1 MGRLKNILLIL
12 LAVWLP
18 IQASAAMAMS
28 LCRHTTAPATE
39 EATHCQ
45 AHLAQSAQ
53 SVAMAV
59 VDQENDTACDNCA
72 LCHLASAG
80 FLLGPNESFPLH
92 SASILVPRLIAASAS
107 HIPEPPQQPPRR

>member
-18 IQASAAMAMS
+18 IQASAAIAMS
-28 LCRHTTAPATE
+28 LCRHTTTAPATE
-39 EATHCQ
+39 EVTHCQ
-45 AHLAQSAQ
+45 AHMAQSAQ
-53 SVAMAV
+53 SVAV
-59 VDQENDTACDNCA
+59 VDLENDTACDNCA

-80 FLLGPNESFPLH
+80 FLLGPNETFPLH
-92 SASILVPRLIAASAS
+92 SASILVPKLMTASAS

>member
-1 MGRLKNILLIL
+1 MYRLKNILLIL

-28 LCRHTTAPATE
+28 LCRHTTAPATK

-45 AHLAQSAQ
+45 AHMSQQ
-53 SVAMAV
+53 SVGV
-59 VDQENDTACDNCA
+59 VDLENDTACDNCA

-80 FLLGPNESFPLH
+80 FLLGPNETFPLY
-92 SASILVPRLIAASAS
+92 SASILIPRLITASAS